1 MITAL
6 VFTIVLNQA
15 EAKPFVYAYPNEAAC
30 QSALRRADF
39 ATTGKHKVVL
49 ECRTGY
55 NPGKNYQVTSQW
67 QAIGVGL
74 VANTVRI
81 LDNPIP
87 VGTYPDENSCRQ
99 LLKQAQTKTVSSVQG
114 MDLVTICVP
123 KAI

>member
-6 VFTIVLNQA
+6 VFTIVLNHA

-39 ATTGKHKVVL
+39 ATTGQHNVEL

-55 NPGKNYQVTSQW
+55 TPGKNYQVTPQW

-74 VANTVRI
+74 VANSVQI
-81 LDNPIP
+81 LDMIS

-99 LLKQAQTKTVSSVQG
+99 LLKRASAKTVSSVNG

-123 KAI
+123 KAM